1 MPAEKGIPKPEASA
15 KRLDVRDFDS
25 RNAWGWL
32 SEDERMI
39 MSKEGTTYV
48 DVDLVRLSFDIFLR
62 QYNLSIHQIDGKRLL
77 RWLRHIKDH
86 QGKWDMDDIEKLEH

>member
-15 KRLDVRDFDS
+15 KRLDVRDYDS
-25 RNAWGWL
+25 RSAWGWL
-32 SEDERMI
+32 SEDGQMI
-39 MSKEGTTYV
+39 MSKEGVTYV
-48 DVDLVRLSFDIFLR
+48 DVELVRLSFDAFLQ

-86 QGKWDMDDIEKLEH
+86 QGEWNMDDIEALEI

>member
-15 KRLDVRDFDS
+15 KRLDVRDYDS
-25 RNAWGWL
+25 RTAWGWL

-48 DVDLVRLSFDIFLR
+48 DVELVCLSFDKFLR
-62 QYNLSIHQIDGKRLL
+62 QYNLSIHQIDGKRML

-86 QGKWDMDDIEKLEH
+86 QGKWDMDDIEILET